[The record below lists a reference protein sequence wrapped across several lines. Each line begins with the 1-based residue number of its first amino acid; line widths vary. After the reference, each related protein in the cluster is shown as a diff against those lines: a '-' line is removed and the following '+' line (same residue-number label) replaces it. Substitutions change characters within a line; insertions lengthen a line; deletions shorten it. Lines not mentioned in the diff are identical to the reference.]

1 MHDVTFSEVLPV
13 EIIVSWC
20 DDLSMT
26 SSKASFTKNEKIVE
40 VESTKRQTT
49 SEDRAF
55 AMKQGSFCLEKG
67 KEREFSEL
75 SRPQK
80 ISFLPKLL
88 GMSCEDLNSGDII
101 STGKQ
106 NMAKS

>member
-1 MHDVTFSEVLPV
+1 MRRV
-13 EIIVSWC
+13 ERVVSWC

-26 SSKASFTKNEKIVE
+26 SSKASFTKKEKIVE

-55 AMKQGSFCLEKG
+55 AMKQGSSCLEKG

-75 SRPQK
+75 PRPQQ
-80 ISFLPKLL
+80 INCLPKLL